1 MSTINY
7 WKRTRKEGDNQPIRQ
22 SNFCQQSTSEKEPDK
37 MEPTNQF
44 DKKEARKAR
53 AHSLH
58 EWERLQVNIRELS
71 KALPTETNEMLKHDM
86 EADIVVLINRK
97 KQLSNRLHID

>member
-1 MSTINY
+1 
-7 WKRTRKEGDNQPIRQ
+7 
-22 SNFCQQSTSEKEPDK
+22 
-37 MEPTNQF
+37 METTNQF

-53 AHSLH
+53 AHIFH

-71 KALPTETNEMLKHDM
+71 KALVTETNEMLKHDM